1 MFVLYQCM
9 HRYTRIKASKA
20 SFRILGFYTTREE
33 ALDTIPAREKD
44 DQGEIRIVP
53 SGEFRLLMESTPQVG
68 SRDYETTK
76 LQNLIDMHLQNKK
89 FQQEKIK
96 KRVEGDVVNDTV
108 TVPDLSDIDNID
120 NTADTGDTTAKN
132 TEHREALK
140 AIPASFEVRNQKYAV
155 VAVIPD
161 YLRKQKY
168 IEVYRNAFNCYLLNF
183 WNVEDLSIY
192 ESNPPP
198 FNLSIYGCEGGLF
211 SKEPVSPHIS
221 SVEFETWFKSFVAH
235 HSLPTTM
242 QLLRDTY
249 KGYNEE
255 PAISFLRVASTEEE
269 LKDWIEKNGGGQEYK
284 TDLAIVPMYESGCI
298 HDLYSTKK
306 KYSNDVLNTLIA

>member
-1 MFVLYQCM
+1 M
-9 HRYTRIKASKA
+9 HRYTRIKASRA
-20 SFRILGFYTTREE
+20 SFRILGFYKTREE

-53 SGEFRLLMESTPQVG
+53 SGEFRLLMENTPSME
-68 SRDYETTK
+68 SRDYESSK
-76 LQNLIDMHLQNKK
+76 LQTLINKHLDNKK
-89 FQQEKIK
+89 FQHEKIK
-96 KRVEGDVVNDTV
+96 QRVEGEVPKEDSSQDNSNKENFNKEDNLDTV
-108 TVPDLSDIDNID
+108 QSSDE
-120 NTADTGDTTAKN
+120 K
-132 TEHREALK
+132 REALK
-140 AIPASFEVRNQKYAV
+140 PISSAFEVRNQKFAV

-161 YLRKQKY
+161 YIRKAKY
-168 IEVYRNAFNCYLLNF
+168 IEVYRKTFHCYLQSF
-183 WNVEDLSIY
+183 WNVEDPTIY

-211 SKEPVSPHIS
+211 AKDVISPHIS

-235 HSLPTTM
+235 HSYPTTM

-249 KGYNEE
+249 KGCNEE
-255 PAISFLRVASTEEE
+255 PAISFLRVAATEDE
-269 LKDWIEKNGGGQEYK
+269 LKEWIESSGGGQEHK

-306 KYSNDVLNTLIA
+306 KYSNDVLNTLIT